1 MTTQPFNVS
10 PMKTLS
16 FVAAAVLSMGA
27 NGPCAAA
34 EGSSTGGP
42 YDGEWSVVLVCA
54 DTQDRNG
61 LVKGYEYTF
70 HVSIV
75 DGKLHG
81 HYGAE
86 GSPASVVY
94 SGEVGADGALEVR
107 AVGRTGHSDRT
118 VGKVPQGTGYSYTL
132 SGRLE
137 HTHGEAS
144 RRELRPCT
152 ATFGKL

>member
-1 MTTQPFNVS
+1 MRP
-10 PMKTLS
+10 LS
-16 FVAAAVLSMGA
+16 FVAAALLLCGNSLC
-27 NGPCAAA
+27 PAA
-34 EGSSTGGP
+34 ERSSTAGP

-81 HYGAE
+81 QYGAE
-86 GSPASVVY
+86 GAPASVVY
-94 SGEVGADGALEVR
+94 SGEVGADGMLELR
-107 AVGRTGHSDRT
+107 AVGHTGRSDRS